1 MGRLKTLWSIGVI
14 LGLSAPAVAAD
25 FSPPPPPPPGP
36 IVSELGSGWY
46 LRGDVGWVEFSD
58 PGKLPL
64 GAGLPFDRVGLRETW
79 SVGGGFG
86 YQINSWFRT
95 DVTADWRNDAK
106 FFGVN
111 SGSNYVNGYSIDN
124 GKIESS
130 TLLLNGYIDFG
141 RWYGF
146 TPYVGAG
153 VGVAQNHFHSYAGQ
167 VTCLTLACGPL
178 GPQLATPIP
187 SHTTYN
193 LAWAAHG
200 RRRLRPRLRLQAR
213 CRLSLRAC
221 RRRAHRGRFVRR
233 RQQGQGARRA
243 GGQARRPLRHR
254 LTAAA
259 AAAIEGGASAPPF
272 S

>member
-64 GAGLPFDRVGLRETW
+64 GAGI
-79 SVGGGFG
+79 G

-141 RWYGF
+141 R
-146 TPYVGAG
+146 
-153 VGVAQNHFHSYAGQ
+153 
-167 VTCLTLACGPL
+167 
-178 GPQLATPIP
+178 
-187 SHTTYN
+187 
-193 LAWAAHG
+193 
-200 RRRLRPRLRLQAR
+200 
-213 CRLSLRAC
+213 
-221 RRRAHRGRFVRR
+221 
-233 RQQGQGARRA
+233 
-243 GGQARRPLRHR
+243 
-254 LTAAA
+254 
-259 AAAIEGGASAPPF
+259 
-272 S
+272 

>member
-79 SVGGGFG
+79 SVGGGIG

-153 VGVAQNHFHSYAGQ
+153 VGVPRTTS
-167 VTCLTLACGPL
+167 
-178 GPQLATPIP
+178 TPTP
-187 SHTTYN
+187 
-193 LAWAAHG
+193 
-200 RRRLRPRLRLQAR
+200 AR
-213 CRLSLRAC
+213 SPA
-221 RRRAHRGRFVRR
+221 
-233 RQQGQGARRA
+233 
-243 GGQARRPLRHR
+243 
-254 LTAAA
+254 
-259 AAAIEGGASAPPF
+259 
-272 S
+272 

>member
-1 MGRLKTLWSIGVI
+1 MRSVKSLIAAGAATLIS
-14 LGLSAPAVAAD
+14 SAAFAAD
-25 FSPPPPPPPGP
+25 MAIAPPPPMYAPPPVVEDFG
-36 IVSELGSGWY
+36 GWY
-46 LRGDVGWVEFSD
+46 LRGDAGWVDFSD
-58 PGKLPL
+58 PGKAPL

-79 SVGGGFG
+79 SVGGGIG

-193 LAWAAHG
+193 LAWAVMAG
-200 RRRLRPRLRLQAR
+200 VAFDLGYGFKLDA
-213 CRLSLRAC
+213 
-221 RRRAHRGRFVRR
+221 GYRFVHV
-233 RQQGQGARRA
+233 GDARTGVDA
-243 GGQARRPLRHR
+243 FGVGSKAKALDAQEVR
-254 LTAAA
+254 LGVRYV
-259 AAAIEGGASAPPF
+259 ID
-272 S
+272 

>member
-25 FSPPPPPPPGP
+25 FSPPPPPPAGP
-36 IVSELGSGWY
+36 IASELGSGWY
-46 LRGDVGWVEFSD
+46 LRGDAGWVDFSD
-58 PGKLPL
+58 PGKAPL

-79 SVGGGFG
+79 SVGGGIG
-86 YQINSWFRT
+86 YQINNWFRT

-167 VTCLTLACGPL
+167 VTCLTLACGPI
-178 GPQLATPIP
+178 GPQLPTPIP

-193 LAWAAHG
+193 LAWAVMAG
-200 RRRLRPRLRLQAR
+200 VAFDLGYGFKLDA
-213 CRLSLRAC
+213 
-221 RRRAHRGRFVRR
+221 GYRFVHV
-233 RQQGQGARRA
+233 GDARTGVDA
-243 GGQARRPLRHR
+243 FGVGSKAKALDAQEVR
-254 LTAAA
+254 LGVRYV
-259 AAAIEGGASAPPF
+259 ID
-272 S
+272 